1 MTARSNTPAA
11 RRLPEFKPDRF
22 YAVDLA
28 RKTVWKGRNL
38 LPADDLQLRGDV
50 CQAVA
55 ADIAAA
61 TPIVDRSASTT
72 EA

>member
-1 MTARSNTPAA
+1 MTARSKTPAA
-11 RRLPEFKPDRF
+11 ATALPEFEPDRF

-28 RKTVWKGRNL
+28 RKSHWKGRAL

-50 CQAVA
+50 CAAIAGDIDKAVA
-55 ADIAAA
+55 L
-61 TPIVDRSASTT
+61 PKE

>member
-1 MTARSNTPAA
+1 MTARSKTPAA
-11 RRLPEFKPDRF
+11 AGLPEFEPDRF

-50 CQAVA
+50 CEAVKT
-55 ADIAAA
+55 DIAAA
-61 TPIVDRSASTT
+61 APLGVIGRSG